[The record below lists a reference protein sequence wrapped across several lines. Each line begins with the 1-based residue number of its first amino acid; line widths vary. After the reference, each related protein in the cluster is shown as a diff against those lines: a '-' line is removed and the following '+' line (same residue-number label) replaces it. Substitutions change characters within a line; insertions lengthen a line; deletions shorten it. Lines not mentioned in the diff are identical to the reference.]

1 MKLIIFLLVL
11 ISCNKKSSNLE
22 FQNQTKI
29 ENGISDKLIYDFVN
43 EIAVLTVHGL
53 CHLLGFDHELG
64 EEESLAQMQAEI
76 EILQKANLEDFI
88 GLIARSN
95 N

>member
-1 MKLIIFLLVL
+1 MKLKYNILKLIIFLLVL

-43 EIAVLTVHGL
+43 EILSQNG
-53 CHLLGFDHELG
+53 HEDDEKGHWHSVFPSVYSKLHDNPSTLIDFS
-64 EEESLAQMQAEI
+64 SL
-76 EILQKANLEDFI
+76 KR
-88 GLIARSN
+88 G
-95 N
+95 